1 VSHNISKHTLKH
13 DEFAEDMMKTANLF
27 KKYSTEILAVLIGA
41 LIIVIGLFFISQ
53 NRVKTERE
61 ANLMLGSVHAA
72 LFSGDA
78 QQAKQGYEDLIK
90 RYGSSESGK
99 EAMVYLGNLYF
110 QSRNIEEAQKQYQ
123 RAVKAKP
130 ASPLIMS
137 AALSGQAACDEQSG
151 NFAQAGEQ
159 YLEVSNLFPKQD
171 YLAVEAMLSAG
182 RCFQAAGNDLKA
194 REIYRDIINKYPD
207 NQGAQKAKAALG
219 MLPPVG

>member
-1 VSHNISKHTLKH
+1 MSHNISKHTLKH
-13 DEFAEDMMKTANLF
+13 DEFAEDMMKTVTLF

-99 EAMVYLGNLYF
+99 EAMVFLGNLHF
-110 QSRNIEEAQKQYQ
+110 QSRNTEEAQKQYQ

-130 ASPLIMS
+130 SSPLIMS
-137 AALSGQAACDEQSG
+137 AAMSGLAACEEQTG
-151 NFAQAGEQ
+151 NFVKAGEQ
-159 YLEVSNLFPKQD
+159 YLEIAARFSKQE
-171 YLAVEAMLSAG
+171 YLAIVAMLSAG

-194 REIYRDIINKYPD
+194 REVYRDIINKYPE

-219 MLPPVG
+219 MLPPIG